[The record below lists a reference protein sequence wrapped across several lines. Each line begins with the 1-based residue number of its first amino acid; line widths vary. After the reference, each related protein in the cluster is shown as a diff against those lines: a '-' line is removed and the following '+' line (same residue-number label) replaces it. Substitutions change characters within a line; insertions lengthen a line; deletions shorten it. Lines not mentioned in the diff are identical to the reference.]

1 MNWLD
6 SVSSSLLTKSL
17 DGLWAR
23 QQAIQE
29 NIANYETPGYKKKV
43 VSFEEEL
50 ANAISNR
57 KQTRLETIQK
67 VKQIGVSERIVEEE
81 NLRADDNNVD
91 VEKENI
97 ELARAQLQYSMAIR
111 QLNDYYS
118 RLRIAITGGVK

>member
-29 NIANYETPGYKKKV
+29 NIANYETPGYKKKT

-67 VKQIGVSERIVEEE
+67 VKQTGISERIVEEE
-81 NLRADDNNVD
+81 NLRADGNNVD
-91 VEKENI
+91 VDKENI